1 MAFTTTE
8 SVTVP
13 FHATIARRHLFSL
26 LLEFD
31 RGAASWLDW
40 ISTRAAAAAAAGGV
54 INEIIM
60 IRERLVA
67 AAVAVEPRIRIQQI
81 YTFVFVTCLHPINLW
96 RFLDGSRS

>member
-1 MAFTTTE
+1 MTFTTTE
-8 SVTVP
+8 SITVP

-26 LLEFD
+26 LLKFD
-31 RGAASWLDW
+31 RRAATWLDW
-40 ISTRAAAAAAAGGV
+40 IFTRAAAAAAAGGV

-67 AAVAVEPRIRIQQI
+67 TAVAVEPRIRIQQI
-81 YTFVFVTCLHPINLW
+81 YAFVFVTCLHPINLW